1 LTENSGKS
9 GNKNLLK
16 FNFSPLI
23 SILAFT
29 KILMQYTCIRV
40 LADVNQIKKCRQKIK
55 TVDES
60 LLLLANAFS
69 LVGNDVRIKILYLL
83 QDAGQLCPC
92 DLSDILG
99 MNISP
104 ISQHLRKLKDSK
116 IINSKKTGQTIFY
129 SISPEYSEI
138 LKPVFKLI
146 SNNKVLEML

>member
-1 LTENSGKS
+1 MSD
-9 GNKNLLK
+9 
-16 FNFSPLI
+16 P
-23 SILAFT
+23 
-29 KILMQYTCIRV
+29 CIRV
-40 LADVNQIKKCRQKIK
+40 LADINQIKECRDKIK

-83 QDAGQLCPC
+83 QEEGQLCPC
-92 DLSDILG
+92 DLSDILR
-99 MNISP
+99 MNTSP

-116 IINSKKTGQTIFY
+116 IVTTKKTGQTIFY

-146 SNNKVLEML
+146 NNNKVLQML

>member
-1 LTENSGKS
+1 MTS
-9 GNKNLLK
+9 
-16 FNFSPLI
+16 
-23 SILAFT
+23 
-29 KILMQYTCIRV
+29 TCIRV
-40 LADVNQIKKCRQKIK
+40 LADINQIKECRQKIK
-55 TVDES
+55 GVDES

-83 QDAGQLCPC
+83 QEEGQLCPC

-116 IINSKKTGQTIFY
+116 IIVSKKAGQTIFY
-129 SISPEYSEI
+129 SISPEYVEI

-146 SNNKVLEML
+146 TNNKVLEML